1 MIVSSSPPPVIAA
14 LVTLLS
20 PRLGVIIDTNTEVQ
34 GVPIAGEAVQLV
46 NSMIRTRK
54 GPLEIGLITGATIP
68 IVRCLQ
74 TTDDMDVVQ
83 VSAMFSDF
91 GVSLRFSMV
100 CCI

>member
-54 GPLEIGLITGATIP
+54 EIGLITGATIP
-68 IVRCLQ
+68 IVRCLH
-74 TTDDMDVVQ
+74 TTEDMDVVQ
-83 VSAMFSDF
+83 VSPLSPGFEVM
-91 GVSLRFSMV
+91 LRFSMV